1 MKEAVEEGAGGIVPP
16 LRGGQFFFKKK
27 IYSGPWKVKI
37 NK

>member
-16 LRGGQFFFKKK
+16 LRGGQFFLKK

>member
-27 IYSGPWKVKI
+27 YIQVLGKLK
-37 NK
+37 